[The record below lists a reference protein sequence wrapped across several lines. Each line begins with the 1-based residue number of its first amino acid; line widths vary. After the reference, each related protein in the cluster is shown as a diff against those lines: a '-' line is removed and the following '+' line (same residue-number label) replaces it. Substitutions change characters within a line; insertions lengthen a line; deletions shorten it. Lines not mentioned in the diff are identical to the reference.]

1 MSLAA
6 SIIIPVYNDA
16 QSINVCLEALLH
28 QTYSKNNFEVIVAD
42 NGSNDDTQ
50 NTIKW
55 YCRNYRQFIRMVIE
69 DEIQSSYA
77 ARNKGIQVAKGK
89 ILAFTDSDCVP
100 EPQWIEAGLRALKRE
115 NATCGAGHISFFFES
130 DQPNV
135 CEYFDSKRKLNQK
148 AYVHSAGFGATANFF
163 SERRLFETYGL
174 FRNDL
179 ISGGD
184 YEFGRRLTQKNERLI
199 YITDAIVKHP
209 ARSTFSQIRKKTKR
223 VAIGQKKLEELGL
236 LAHGRISWR
245 NWLPKL
251 ECLKAKDLT
260 FLKKIHL
267 LLLANYLQ
275 YINLFRRI
283 L

>member
-1 MSLAA
+1 MSLVA
-6 SIIIPVYNDA
+6 SIIVPVYNDA
-16 QSINVCLEALLH
+16 QNINVCLEALLH

-50 NTIKW
+50 NTVKW
-55 YCRNYRQFIRMVIE
+55 YCRNYRQFIHMVIE

-77 ARNKGIQVAKGK
+77 
-89 ILAFTDSDCVP
+89 
-100 EPQWIEAGLRALKRE
+100 AGLRALKRE

-135 CEYFDSKRKLNQK
+135 YEYFDSKRKLNQK
-148 AYVHSAGFGATANFF
+148 AFVQSAGFGATANFF
-163 SERRLFETYGL
+163 STRRLFETYGL

-184 YEFGRRLTQKNERLI
+184 YEFGRRLTQKNEKLI
-199 YITDAIVKHP
+199 YIPDAIVKHP
-209 ARSTFSQIRKKTKR
+209 ARSTFSKIRKKSKR
-223 VAIGQKKLEELGL
+223 IAIGQKKLEQLGL

-245 NWLPKL
+245 NWLPQL
-251 ECLKAKDLT
+251 DCLKAKDLT

-267 LLLANYLQ
+267 LFLANYLQ
-275 YINLFRRI
+275 CVNLFRRI